1 MCMTCPDG
9 LREPAVGARGSLLVC
24 AAGAA
29 GAVDGHA
36 RHATPRR
43 PQAGRRDGLTAPSLT
58 RRLFWCRSALK
69 VLSWWCGASAR
80 CPELLELA
88 IQAPGC
94 AAPSGR
100 AAEPLREPSGRL
112 RCGCAARPKSRRF
125 PRGLPAACLGG
136 LPRVPTRPTPAR
148 RCLRKSPLATTAC
161 NAQAPSG
168 WRRASRHARWRASC
182 AATFGRPWRSSGPR
196 SLSRVRARAILAGP
210 QSSVRATS
218 RERAPGSAVLAGP
231 QRTPGVPGRAK
242 CKCGCAHIRT

>member
-125 PRGLPAACLGG
+125 PRGLQRAGTVG
-136 LPRVPTRPTPAR
+136 LASGESAREVASQLRRDFWPT
-148 RCLRKSPLATTAC
+148 LALE
-161 NAQAPSG
+161 
-168 WRRASRHARWRASC
+168 W
-182 AATFGRPWRSSGPR
+182 ATQLVESS
-196 SLSRVRARAILAGP
+196 S
-210 QSSVRATS
+210 QSH
-218 RERAPGSAVLAGP
+218 L
-231 QRTPGVPGRAK
+231 GRAAVK
-242 CKCGCAHIRT
+242 C

>member
-125 PRGLPAACLGG
+125 PRGLRTRRHRRAGVGRVGTRGGEPAAPRLLADLGA
-136 LPRVPTRPTPAR
+136 RVGHA
-148 RCLRKSPLATTAC
+148 AC
-161 NAQAPSG
+161 REFEPEPSWQGRSQVLEPHPERERQGAPSWQG
-168 WRRASRHARWRASC
+168 H
-182 AATFGRPWRSSGPR
+182 
-196 SLSRVRARAILAGP
+196 
-210 QSSVRATS
+210 
-218 RERAPGSAVLAGP
+218 SAHH
-231 QRTPGVPGRAK
+231 GVPGRAK